1 VVVAVPAS
9 RLGIPIQLLRH
20 RPGALGL
27 RLGLGPG
34 RRPRRALEQL
44 QALFA
49 NNSFWA
55 SGRSARDL
63 RRMLRGSQAAVS
75 AWRGGRLVGFG
86 RATSDGCYRAVLWD
100 VVVAKDEEGQG
111 LGRQLVEALLAAPTV
126 AAAERVYLMTT
137 NSHGFY
143 ERLGFRVVDSQRL
156 MRLDRGKPAAPAG

>member
-1 VVVAVPAS
+1 MAVAALAS

-20 RPGALGL
+20 RPGAPGL

-34 RRPRRALEQL
+34 LRPRRALQQL

-49 NNSFWA
+49 DNSFWA
-55 SGRSARDL
+55 TGRSGRDL
-63 RRMLRGSQAAVS
+63 RRMLGGSQASVS
-75 AWRGGRLVGFG
+75 AWREGRLVGFG

-111 LGRQLVEALLAAPTV
+111 LGRELVEGLLAAPAV